1 MSAGV
6 LRCGACGARMEAT
19 FSTTRSGG
27 RNHYYRC
34 SRRRNHGK
42 EACANGRG
50 IRVREVEP
58 LVWEFVCSLLKDPD
72 RLRRGVEL
80 LVEREER
87 LLGTDVSERE
97 VKRWATRARELE
109 RKRSTLQ
116 DMAAE
121 GLITFSELAT
131 KLDAV
136 EEAQREARRHL
147 EELGRH
153 QQVLENLRQGTEN
166 LLDSYSE
173 MIPEGLEALPSEAR
187 HRVYQM
193 LELTVTAHPDGNL
206 LANMILGGPPES
218 CPPEYASSYPRT
230 PSLL

>member
-1 MSAGV
+1 
-6 LRCGACGARMEAT
+6 MEAT
-19 FSTTRSGG
+19 FSKTRSGK

-34 SRRRNHGK
+34 SHRRTHGK

-72 RLRRGVEL
+72 RIRRGVEL

-87 LLGTDVSERE
+87 LLGTDANERE
-97 VKRWATRARELE
+97 AKMWATRSRELE
-109 RKRSTLQ
+109 RKRSNLQ

-121 GLITFSELAT
+121 GLITFSELGT

-136 EEAQREARRHL
+136 EEARRETRHRL

-153 QQVLENLRQGTEN
+153 QQRLENLRQGTEN
-166 LLDSYSE
+166 LVDPYSE
-173 MIPEGLEALPSEAR
+173 MVPEGLEACR
-187 HRVYQM
+187 RKNV
-193 LELTVTAHPDGNL
+193 
-206 LANMILGGPPES
+206 I
-218 CPPEYASSYPRT
+218 ASTR
-230 PSLL
+230 